1 MGPLSE
7 AGAAGPGVAAG
18 GEPAEPLLEGG
29 WRRERRAKRTGMV
42 STSRGE
48 TGVVIVGFPGI
59 ESLDLLRKR
68 GGPVDQYLG
77 TRCDDD
83 SGQLKILVTLCSTV
97 GD

>member
-18 GEPAEPLLEGG
+18 GEPAEPVLDGG
-29 WRRERRAKRTGMV
+29 WSRERRAKRTGMV

-48 TGVVIVGFPGI
+48 TGVAIVGFVV
-59 ESLDLLRKR
+59 LRVSMFEKEM
-68 GGPVDQYLG
+68 GQYQYLG
-77 TRCDDD
+77 TRCEDD